1 MLPFSLQVGLR
12 GSFENSAIKL
22 HYYWDKLNYK
32 PQDEIDKGLAQLF
45 LDKSIPNELYES
57 LIQKEQDN
65 QNKDNENNNDDSE
78 SEQKLDLELD
88 LEAQGFVY
96 YKPQLPEGLKLKP
109 EQLEILR
116 NKLTELGKVYEERKE
131 KMSMMQRSIQNLY
144 DELDIPEED
153 RIKLTDSLDQEYMDK
168 VIYLFYK
175 NIYIYLFILIC
186 SNHFYFFSWK
196 SSLKDFEKSCVPR
209 FKKLLKNILY
219 NWVNFGI
226 NVWFLNMNVM
236 NSFPVYVHVSLKCT

>member
-12 GSFENSAIKL
+12 GSFENSTIKL

-109 EQLEILR
+109 EQLEILK

-175 NIYIYLFILIC
+175 NIYIFICLFLIC

-196 SSLKDFEKSCVPR
+196 
-209 FKKLLKNILY
+209 
-219 NWVNFGI
+219 
-226 NVWFLNMNVM
+226 
-236 NSFPVYVHVSLKCT
+236 